1 MAAIENADT
10 MYTSVSLEFCHTVK
24 ANAAIAREILEGR
37 PGPKRDI
44 VVANAAAALV
54 AASRAED
61 FRDGAKL
68 AAESIDS
75 GKALNTLEEFVR
87 FTNQFS

>member
-1 MAAIENADT
+1 MISACPQRNPMILSGGDRE
-10 MYTSVSLEFCHTVK
+10 
-24 ANAAIAREILEGR
+24 ANAAIAREILAGS

-54 AASRAED
+54 AAGRAED
-61 FRDGAKL
+61 FRGGAGL

-75 GKALNTLEEFVR
+75 GKAQSTLEEFVR